1 MNLDEY
7 SNLSKDIQ
15 VLVARIK
22 NLKKSKETIT
32 HINVIEFFSYQTKFR
47 EGSKFSIGETTPI
60 RIDEPLTD
68 TIKTLIGVKLDELI
82 AEAEKDLRATT
93 KGMVAE

>member
-7 SNLSKDIQ
+7 SKLSKDIQ
-15 VLVARIK
+15 AIVARIK
-22 NLKKSKETIT
+22 ELKKYKRTIT
-32 HINVIEFFSYQTKFR
+32 YLNSIEFSSFQTKFR
-47 EGSKFSIGETTPI
+47 EGSRFFIGDSTPI

-93 KGMVAE
+93 KGMIAE